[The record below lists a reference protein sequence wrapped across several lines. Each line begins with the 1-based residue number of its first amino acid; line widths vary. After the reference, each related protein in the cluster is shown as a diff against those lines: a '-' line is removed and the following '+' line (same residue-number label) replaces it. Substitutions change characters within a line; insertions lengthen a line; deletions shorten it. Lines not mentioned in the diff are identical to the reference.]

1 MSFHCHIITG
11 KVNLTRCAYLAIIDY
26 MSPNYVASVLNKPDE
41 SSCEAAMNDR
51 NTAFGAEFYR
61 AHNLCHGHQKT
72 VFEFPVTVTMDTTNN
87 EITAFVKT
95 GGYTCK

>member
-1 MSFHCHIITG
+1 MSFLCHIITG
-11 KVNLTRCAYLAIIDY
+11 KVNLTCCAYLAIIDY
-26 MSPNYVASVLNKPDE
+26 MAPNYVASVLNKPDE

-95 GGYTCK
+95 GGYTCN